1 MCDNTKN
8 PHFIIAGG
16 AGLDRLTALRTFVLV
31 AEHRSFAEA
40 ARRLRISP
48 TAASRGIADLE
59 QSLGVI
65 LLRRT
70 TRSVGLTPEGS
81 GYLER
86 CRRILDELDDADRSV
101 RGENATPRGLLL
113 VTAPVVFGRMYILP
127 VVNTLLRE
135 HDALE
140 VQLSLSDRVVRLVE
154 EGLDIAVRIADLSDS
169 ALHAIRLAQV
179 RRVLVA
185 SPDYLDAHGEP
196 SEVAHLH
203 DHSLIVFEAFAPNQ
217 EWRFTATGRPA
228 IRCEPRLLT
237 NSVEASIDAA
247 LDGLGIARALSYQ
260 VQEHVRAG
268 RLRYVLRAFEPPT
281 IPVSLVFQANRRSSP
296 NVAAFITAAQ
306 DYCRTQRFD

>member
-1 MCDNTKN
+1 LRE
-8 PHFIIAGG
+8 PQQ
-16 AGLDRLTALRTFVLV
+16 LDRLTSLRTFVLV

-40 ARRLRISP
+40 ARRLHMSP
-48 TAASRGIADLE
+48 TAASRGVAELE
-59 QSLGVI
+59 RSLGVL

-81 GYLER
+81 SYLDR
-86 CRRILDELDDADRSV
+86 CRRILDELEDADRLM
-101 RGENATPRGLLL
+101 RGENATPGGLLL
-113 VTAPVVFGRMYILP
+113 VTAPVVFGRMHILP
-127 VVNTLLRE
+127 VVNALLRK
-135 HDALE
+135 HQALK

-154 EGLDIAVRIADLSDS
+154 EGQDIAVRIADLSDS
-169 ALHAIRLAQV
+169 ALHAIRLAEV

-185 SPDYLDAHGEP
+185 SPAYLDAHGEP

-268 RLRYVLRAFEPPT
+268 RLRYVLKAFEPSA
-281 IPVSLVFQANRRSSP
+281 IPVNLVFQANRRRSP
-296 NVAAFITAAQ
+296 NVAAFIAAAQ
-306 DYCRTQRFD
+306 DYCRKRRFD